1 MIGRNWQSSS
11 APAASWEGRGS
22 SNLSSLFEDD
32 IIFHKTQVRY
42 IRINF
47 FQKKGRGR
55 IKKAKT
61 VARGKHKSQKV

>member
-1 MIGRNWQSSS
+1 M
-11 APAASWEGRGS
+11 
-22 SNLSSLFEDD
+22 SSLFEDD
-32 IIFHKTQVRY
+32 IIFHKTQGRY